1 MSRAPAVP
9 RIPEYMMQYQA
20 STSSNSHS
28 LHSVQRSKASNLTHL
43 TQFSQST
50 RPQYHSGMPEPQQY
64 PLHLTNVSRPPTSS
78 SYSSWAP
85 SPIDSRIQSPGSAEL
100 PEMVY
105 VPRIRPRV
113 QEPVSVAT
121 SDSIVLMENESRS
134 GTSSGEQRTETQDQH
149 PHANLQSP
157 HLARDRRSLGRIDTF
172 RAPSFEER
180 RSWFDRVNRQI
191 VLFCIGFI
199 FPLAWIL
206 AAILPIPRRPEMRS
220 LGTADDFLNAQEAVA
235 TSAMYDLFDTEDVIR
250 YQKARRWRVTN
261 RIMSVVGLGVMA
273 VIGACAGVAARQ

>member
-1 MSRAPAVP
+1 MAHAPAVP
-9 RIPEYMMQYQA
+9 RIPQHMMQYQA
-20 STSSNSHS
+20 SNSSNSQGRHS
-28 LHSVQRSKASNLTHL
+28 IHRSKASNLTQF

-85 SPIDSRIQSPGSAEL
+85 SPIDSRIQSPGSGDL

-121 SDSIVLMENESRS
+121 GDSIVLVESESRS
-134 GTSSGEQRTETQDQH
+134 GTSTGEQRVEPQTLSH
-149 PHANLQSP
+149 PHANLRSP
-157 HLARDRRSLGRIDTF
+157 HLARDRRSLGRMDTLP
-172 RAPSFEER
+172 AASFEEH

-206 AAILPIPRRPEMRS
+206 AAILPIPHRPSMRS
-220 LGTADDFLNAQEAVA
+220 LGTVDEFLNAQEAVT
-235 TSAMYDLFDTEDVIR
+235 TSPMYDLFDTQDVIR

-261 RIMSVVGLGVMA
+261 RIMSVVGLGVVA
-273 VIGACAGVAARQ
+273 VIGACAGVAAR